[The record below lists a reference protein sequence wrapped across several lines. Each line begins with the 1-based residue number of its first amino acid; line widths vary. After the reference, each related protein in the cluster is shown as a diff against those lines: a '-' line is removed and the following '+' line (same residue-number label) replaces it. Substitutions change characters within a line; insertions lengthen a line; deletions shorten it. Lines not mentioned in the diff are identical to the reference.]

1 MLKLV
6 LSKTLGKRQVSSTST
21 ESTTAHTSTPPPSVS
36 IKDEHLPYADAEAL
50 TKLLIEQSRKSKSGF
65 FKAEAPRRPKGRRRH
80 SDGDALKGREAPA
93 STSDVLSLSRCPS
106 SSTTAIPSPPE
117 LQINS
122 LSLAETSSTAPELDP
137 TLGQIIVDEIL
148 DANREAHQG
157 SVSKASVG
165 KETASTSTITPRIPR
180 NTSFSL
186 GSNIAN
192 AKRWSRKMF
201 HEIKKPMTRE
211 KIRKGKQ
218 PARDRQSL
226 QPSTPQAP
234 PRSKKQLEEV
244 LAQPS
249 TSDALKGFQLEGG
262 QMAPKRFSE
271 KTVRI
276 LEKYD
281 KKEEILRKKLAHI
294 ERERKILIRRAELE
308 EVEEHE
314 DGIVE
319 RGKGKGKK
327 TLTWTESVKMPFRK
341 PCTGEPYS
349 VHVQPITMT

>member
-1 MLKLV
+1 MLQLV

-36 IKDEHLPYADAEAL
+36 IKDDHLPYADAEVL
-50 TKLLIEQSRKSKSGF
+50 SKLLIEQSRKSKSGF
-65 FKAEAPRRPKGRRRH
+65 FKAETPRRPKGRRRH
-80 SDGDALKGREAPA
+80 SDGDALKGMEAPT
-93 STSDVLSLSRCPS
+93 STPDALFLSRCPS
-106 SSTTAIPSPPE
+106 SSTAAISTPPE
-117 LQINS
+117 LQISS
-122 LSLAETSSTAPELDP
+122 LSLAETCSTAPELDP
-137 TLGQIIVDEIL
+137 TIRQIIVDEIR
-148 DANREAHQG
+148 DANREAHEG
-157 SVSKASVG
+157 SVSSVG
-165 KETASTSTITPRIPR
+165 KEAASPSTIASRIPS
-180 NTSFSL
+180 NTSFSF

-226 QPSTPQAP
+226 QPSSPLAP
-234 PRSKKQLEEV
+234 PRSKKHLEEV

-249 TSDALKGFQLEGG
+249 TSDALEGFKLEGG
-262 QMAPKRFSE
+262 KVAPKRFSE
-271 KTVRI
+271 KTVRT

-294 ERERKILIRRAELE
+294 ERERKLLIKRAEVE
-308 EVEEHE
+308 EVEENE

-319 RGKGKGKK
+319 GGKGKGKK
-327 TLTWTESVKMPFRK
+327 TQAWTESVKIPFRK

-349 VHVQPITMT
+349 VHVQPIAMT